1 MCACPRV
8 HAEPWDA
15 GGEAVP
21 RWVAPFLS
29 KSEGDLQWRAG
40 VQVCGAL
47 VSSLP
52 SLAGLR
58 EGAACSLAVPLPSPS
73 LSRPRP
79 SGRFSEASGIRLW
92 RLLLGGLAWAV
103 PAWHASL
110 ASGVALYL
118 APTTMH
124 TCSRSLSAHTHTR
137 AHMGV
142 KACRGAR
149 PRGSRQVAE
158 GSGSFGE
165 HGVYWRAGG
174 WGQLS
179 SRCRPPRTGPRTR

>member
-1 MCACPRV
+1 M
-8 HAEPWDA
+8 
-15 GGEAVP
+15 P

-58 EGAACSLAVPLPSPS
+58 EGAACSLAIPLPSPS
-73 LSRPRP
+73 LSRPCP
-79 SGRFSEASGIRLW
+79 SGRFSEASGVRLW

-124 TCSRSLSAHTHTR
+124 TCSRSLSHTHTR
-137 AHMGV
+137 A
-142 KACRGAR
+142 
-149 PRGSRQVAE
+149 
-158 GSGSFGE
+158 
-165 HGVYWRAGG
+165 
-174 WGQLS
+174 
-179 SRCRPPRTGPRTR
+179 RTWV